1 MCWNPRHVR
10 HVCLWM
16 EHFDIPIVLS
26 HGSLSILV
34 CYIASLF
41 LKTRFIFVENQ
52 CRIEEFIFSLVFFLL
67 QHTFVVYI
75 HCIQTSHCRPT
86 SAHS

>member
-1 MCWNPRHVR
+1 MCWNPRHVH

-16 EHFDIPIVLS
+16 EHYDMPIMLS

-52 CRIEEFIFSLVFFLL
+52 CRIEEFIFSLVSFFVATRFCCI
-67 QHTFVVYI
+67 HTLYSNF
-75 HCIQTSHCRPT
+75 PL
-86 SAHS
+86 